1 MNSPK
6 HSDWS
11 RLKEWEHRLDKKDYD
26 YLSRFVKNL
35 EENVMNDEVLL
46 LCGAAKTGKTTL
58 MEILH
63 SRFGCRII
71 TIDDS
76 RIKEVS
82 GEECERWS
90 YFLSKNR
97 SSIVASVR
105 TLDGIQPSML
115 DDCQVI
121 KLTQKFL

>member
-6 HSDWS
+6 HSDWL